1 MLESKRYRV
10 KDDLELMFNNGNDLI
25 AVSYKK
31 DDIVQL
37 EIDDSVLSVVT
48 VQYDN
53 YVAVYKKFE
62 FNKYFERVED

>member
-37 EIDDSVLSVVT
+37 EINDSLSVVT

>member
-37 EIDDSVLSVVT
+37 EIDDSVLSVVA

>member
-37 EIDDSVLSVVT
+37 EINDSLCVVT
-48 VQYDN
+48 VQFDN